1 MIQYIEQQVNRRW
14 SQPIGEFP
22 IPGQKA
28 SEETRRE
35 QILTAAHAVASR
47 DGIDGLTLRAV
58 AARAKLSH
66 GLVLFHFRRKDE
78 LVTALL
84 DRVLATTFLLSVSDD
99 VLGLPD
105 AVSRF
110 VAVIRQEMDRVS
122 QEPRRM
128 RLFFEYWALG
138 SRHGRIRTK
147 VSAALSRYR
156 AAFRTFAEDVLET
169 DSVKFTGVTPDGL
182 AAVAVS
188 LINGCA
194 VQAMIDPE
202 RFDIAQ
208 YRAAAQGVMG
218 QPAARVAHRGP
229 RVAAATLA

>member
-1 MIQYIEQQVNRRW
+1 M
-14 SQPIGEFP
+14 
-22 IPGQKA
+22 PGQKA
-28 SEETRRE
+28 SEEARRE
-35 QILTAAHAVASR
+35 QILAAAHAVASR
-47 DGIDGLTLRAV
+47 NGIDGLTVRAV

-66 GLVLFHFRRKDE
+66 GLVLFHFKRKDE

-84 DRVLATTFLLSVSDD
+84 DRVLATTFVLTLSED
-99 VLGLPD
+99 VLRLPD
-105 AVSRF
+105 ALDRF
-110 VAVIRQEMDRVS
+110 VAVIRQEMDRLA

-138 SRHGRIRTK
+138 SRHSRIRTK
-147 VSAALSRYR
+147 VSTALLDYR
-156 AAFRTFAEDVLET
+156 TAFRTIAEDALRT
-169 DSVKFTGVTPDGL
+169 QAARLTGVTPEGL

-202 RFDIAQ
+202 RFDIAK
-208 YRAAAQGVMG
+208 YRAAARGVMAQLG
-218 QPAARVAHRGP
+218 SRPARRGP

>member
-1 MIQYIEQQVNRRW
+1 M
-14 SQPIGEFP
+14 
-22 IPGQKA
+22 PGQKA

-47 DGIDGLTLRAV
+47 TGIDGLTVRAV

-84 DRVLATTFLLSVSDD
+84 DRVLATTFVLTISED
-99 VLGLPD
+99 VLRLPN
-105 AVSRF
+105 AVDRF
-110 VAVIRQEMDRVS
+110 VAVLRQEMDRLAHD
-122 QEPRRM
+122 PRRM

-138 SRHGRIRTK
+138 SRHSRIRTK
-147 VSAALSRYR
+147 VSTSLEGYR
-156 AAFRTFAEDVLET
+156 AALRTVAEDVLQTHPARYE
-169 DSVKFTGVTPDGL
+169 GVTPDGL

-194 VQAMIDPE
+194 VQAMIDPDG
-202 RFDIAQ
+202 FDIAE

-218 QPAARVAHRGP
+218 QPAKFAARRGP
-229 RVAAATLA
+229 RVTTAAVA

>member
-1 MIQYIEQQVNRRW
+1 M
-14 SQPIGEFP
+14 
-22 IPGQKA
+22 PGQKA

-47 DGIDGLTLRAV
+47 HGIDGLTVRAV

-84 DRVLATTFLLSVSDD
+84 DRVLATTFVLTISDD
-99 VLGLPD
+99 VLRLPNALD
-105 AVSRF
+105 RF
-110 VAVIRQEMDRVS
+110 VAVLRQEMDRLAHD
-122 QEPRRM
+122 PRRM

-138 SRHGRIRTK
+138 SRHSRVRTK
-147 VSAALSRYR
+147 VSTSLAGYR
-156 AAFRTFAEDVLET
+156 AALRTVAEDVLQ
-169 DSVKFTGVTPDGL
+169 SHPAKHAGVTPDGL

-202 RFDIAQ
+202 RFDMAE

-218 QPAARVAHRGP
+218 PTAARAMRRGP
-229 RVAAATLA
+229 RVAAAIVA

>member
-78 LVTALL
+78 VVTALL

-99 VLGLPD
+99 VLGIPD

-110 VAVIRQEMDRVS
+110 VAVIRQEMDRAS
-122 QEPRRM
+122 QAPRRM
-128 RLFFEYWALG
+128 RLFFDYWTPG

-147 VSAALSRYR
+147 VRTALPRYR
-156 AAFRTFAEDVLET
+156 AALRPLADDLLAF
-169 DSVKFTGVTPDGL
+169 DSRKLTGVKP
-182 AAVAVS
+182 
-188 LINGCA
+188 
-194 VQAMIDPE
+194 
-202 RFDIAQ
+202 
-208 YRAAAQGVMG
+208 
-218 QPAARVAHRGP
+218 
-229 RVAAATLA
+229 

>member
-1 MIQYIEQQVNRRW
+1 M
-14 SQPIGEFP
+14 
-22 IPGQKA
+22 PGQKA

-35 QILTAAHAVASR
+35 QILAAAHAVASR
-47 DGIDGLTLRAV
+47 NGIDALTVRAV

-84 DRVLATTFLLSVSDD
+84 DRVLATTFLLTISED
-99 VLGLPD
+99 VLRLPNALD
-105 AVSRF
+105 RF
-110 VAVIRQEMDRVS
+110 VAVIRQEMDRLS

-138 SRHGRIRTK
+138 SRHSRVRTK
-147 VSAALSRYR
+147 VSTALEQYR
-156 AAFRTFAEDVLET
+156 AAFRTFAEDVLQT
-169 DSVKFTGVTPDGL
+169 HPARFTGVAAEGL
-182 AAVAVS
+182 AAIAVS

-202 RFDIAQ
+202 RFDIGE
-208 YRAAAQGVMG
+208 YRAAAHGVMG
-218 QPAARVAHRGP
+218 HHETRAARRGP
-229 RVAAATLA
+229 RVAPAILA

>member
-1 MIQYIEQQVNRRW
+1 M
-14 SQPIGEFP
+14 
-22 IPGQKA
+22 PGQKA

-47 DGIDGLTLRAV
+47 HGIDGLTVRAV

-84 DRVLATTFLLSVSDD
+84 DRVLATTFVLTISED
-99 VLGLPD
+99 VLRLPNALD
-105 AVSRF
+105 RF
-110 VAVIRQEMDRVS
+110 VAVLRQEMDRLARD
-122 QEPRRM
+122 PRRL

-147 VSAALSRYR
+147 VSTSLAGYR
-156 AAFRTFAEDVLET
+156 AALRTIAEDVLQT
-169 DSVKFTGVTPDGL
+169 HPARSVGATPDGL

-202 RFDIAQ
+202 GFDIAE

-218 QPAARVAHRGP
+218 QPAKREARRGP
-229 RVAAATLA
+229 RVAAAALA

>member
-1 MIQYIEQQVNRRW
+1 M
-14 SQPIGEFP
+14 
-22 IPGQKA
+22 PGQKA

-47 DGIDGLTLRAV
+47 HGIDGLTVRAV

-84 DRVLATTFLLSVSDD
+84 DRVLATTFVLTISDD
-99 VLGLPD
+99 VLRLPNALD
-105 AVSRF
+105 RL
-110 VAVIRQEMDRVS
+110 VAVLRQEMDRLAHD
-122 QEPRRM
+122 PRRM

-138 SRHGRIRTK
+138 SRHSRVRTK
-147 VSAALSRYR
+147 VSTSLAGYR
-156 AAFRTFAEDVLET
+156 AALRTIADDVLQT
-169 DSVKFTGVTPDGL
+169 HPARHVGVTPDGL

-188 LINGCA
+188 LITGCA

-202 RFDIAQ
+202 GFDMAE

-218 QPAARVAHRGP
+218 PSAKREARRGP
-229 RVAAATLA
+229 RVTAAAVA